1 MTDTHHLIDLLR
13 HGQPAGGDRFRGV
26 QDDPL
31 SELGWQQMR
40 ASVNGVAPWDVVV
53 TSPLRRCAEFS
64 AELAARHGIALET
77 EPRLAE
83 LAFGEWE
90 GKSYAEVRRLEP
102 AAWQAFFDD
111 PLNNTPPGGEKMTD
125 FCARIDAAWDE
136 LLERHRGR
144 HLLLV
149 CHGAVMRVIY
159 RRILRM
165 PMASLF
171 SIEVPYASLGRIRR
185 HPDGD
190 RLVFHRAPAP
200 ELGGD

>member
-1 MTDTHHLIDLLR
+1 MTTTPHFIDLLR

-31 SELGWQQMR
+31 SETGWQQMR
-40 ASVNGVAPWDVVV
+40 ESVNGMSPWDVVV
-53 TSPLRRCAEFS
+53 TSPLRRCAEFA
-64 AELAARHGIALET
+64 AELSERHGLIVET

-90 GKSYAEVRRLEP
+90 GKPYDEVKRTDP

-111 PLNNTPPGGEKMTD
+111 PVNNTPPGGEKMED
-125 FCARIDAAWDE
+125 FCDRIDAAWDE
-136 LLERHRGR
+136 LLERHEGR
-144 HLLLV
+144 HILLV

-165 PMASLF
+165 PMNSLF
-171 SIEVPYASLGRIRR
+171 LIEVPYACMTRIRTQ
-185 HPDGD
+185 PEGD
-190 RLVFHRAPAP
+190 RLVFHRSPQAK
-200 ELGGD
+200 